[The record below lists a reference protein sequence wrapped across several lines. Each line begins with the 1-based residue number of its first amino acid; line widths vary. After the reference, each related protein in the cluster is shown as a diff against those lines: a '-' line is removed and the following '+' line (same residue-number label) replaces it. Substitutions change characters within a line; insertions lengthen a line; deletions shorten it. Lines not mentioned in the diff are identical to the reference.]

1 MNTKKKI
8 VIVGGG
14 VAAMMLAA
22 ELDSDLF
29 EINIY
34 EKGLGL
40 GRKYLVAGKGGF
52 NLTHSEPTDVFISRY
67 EPSSFL
73 KPFIEKFNNNDLRK
87 WLENIG
93 IPTMIGSS
101 KKIYPVKGIK
111 PVEVLNAIKG
121 KLRDNKVNVH
131 YNHELIDV
139 LSSGEPVFKQ
149 DDLRIVITADIVVFA
164 LGGASW
170 KVTGSDGSWIDIL
183 SKVGVETIEFEP
195 SNCAFKVDWSDSI
208 LSRNEGKPL
217 KNIVT
222 FKNGKSVKG
231 ELMITGFGLEGGA
244 IYAMSGLLRKEL
256 NEAGKTDILIDLKP
270 NLSSKEIENKLKI
283 LNPAKSITN
292 ILKQYIKLDKTKID
306 LIKNHTTKEDFN
318 DMKKLSSVIKNL
330 KINISGIAEIDE
342 AISTVGGISLNAID
356 QNMKLKALPYHYA
369 IGEMLDWDAP
379 TGGYLLQAS
388 FSMGYSLA
396 SHLNQKFS

>member
-1 MNTKKKI
+1 MKTKNKI
-8 VIVGGG
+8 VIIGGG

-29 EINIY
+29 DINIY
-34 EKGLGL
+34 EKGIGL
-40 GRKYLVAGKGGF
+40 GRKFLVAGKGGF
-52 NLTHSEPTDVFISRY
+52 NLTHSEPKETFIGRY

-73 KPFIEKFNNNDLRK
+73 KPFIEQFNNNDLRK
-87 WLENIG
+87 WLENAG

-121 KLRDNKVNVH
+121 KLRDNNVKLH
-131 YNHELIDV
+131 YNHEFIDIS
-139 LSSGEPVFKQ
+139 SSGKPVFKHG
-149 DDLRIVITADIVVFA
+149 DLRTVITADIVVFA

-170 KVTGSDGSWIDIL
+170 KVTGSDGKWIDIL
-183 SKVGVETIEFEP
+183 AKAGVETIGFEP
-195 SNCAFKVDWSDSI
+195 SNCAFKVDWSESF
-208 LSRNEGKPL
+208 LSKNEGKPL
-217 KNIVT
+217 KNIT
-222 FKNGKSVKG
+222 TYKKGKTVKG

-256 NEAGKTDILIDLKP
+256 NEKGKTDILIDLKP
-270 NLSSKEIENKLKI
+270 NLRSKEIENKFKI
-283 LNPAKSITN
+283 LSGAKSITN

-306 LIKNHTTKEDFN
+306 LIKNYTTKEEFKDI
-318 DMKKLSSVIKNL
+318 KKLSSVIKNL
-330 KINISGIAEIDE
+330 KVNISGIAEIDE
-342 AISTVGGISLNAID
+342 AISTVGGISLNAVD
-356 QNMKLKALPYHYA
+356 QNMKIKSLPYHYA
-369 IGEMLDWDAP
+369 IGEMLNWDAP

-396 SHLNQKFS
+396 SHLNQKFG